1 MRRCPLPWVGLL
13 ASFGLLW
20 TLFVAPMSAQALRVQ
35 GGNITMTVTTG
46 VAGGQPASVT
56 NTATSLRYRRQAA
69 ITKITVQ
76 TTCAG
81 QRFNLSVVAT
91 AATGGT
97 AQPAVNLVNGMAAV
111 DFITNIPTSGAL
123 NKTATLSYTASSTFA
138 QGNSTELGND
148 VHTVRYTL
156 LNQ

>member
-1 MRRCPLPWVGLL
+1 MISAPPLI
-13 ASFGLLW
+13 
-20 TLFVAPMSAQALRVQ
+20 AQALRVQ

-56 NTATSLRYRRQAA
+56 NSTTSLRYRRQAV

-76 TTCAG
+76 TTCPG
-81 QRFNLSVVAT
+81 QRFNLSVIAT

-97 AQPAVNLVNGMAAV
+97 AQPTVNLLNGMAAV
-111 DFITNIPTSGAL
+111 DFITNIPSTGAN
-123 NKTATLSYTASSTFA
+123 NKTATLRYTASSTFA

-148 VHTVRYTL
+148 VHTVLYTL
-156 LNQ
+156 LVQ